1 MRVLLRLYPRSWRRR
16 YGREMEVL
24 LEDLGG
30 ETGVFLDLA
39 VGAVIAYA
47 AVVRGNRVLSTAA
60 AFLHGVCVAVLL
72 QAIGFVVLVL
82 AGNNGAGILLPVGIG
97 PVHIATF
104 WRSTA
109 LLGLEARLS
118 LPAAG
123 VGLTASAMLAALV
136 VALAALLLIPRLVK
150 APAR

>member
-1 MRVLLRLYPRSWRRR
+1 MRILLRLYPRSWRRR

-24 LEDLGG
+24 LEDLRG
-30 ETGVFLDLA
+30 ESGVFLDLA

-47 AVVRGNRVLSTAA
+47 AVVRGNRVLNTAA
-60 AFLHGVCVAVLL
+60 AFVHGVCVAVLL

-82 AGNNGAGILLPVGIG
+82 AGNNRAGILLPVGIG

-109 LLGLEARLS
+109 VLGLEVATL
-118 LPAAG
+118 LPATA
-123 VGLTASAMLAALV
+123 VGLTASAMLAVLM
-136 VALAALLLIPRLVK
+136 VALATFLALPRLVK
-150 APAR
+150 TPAR

>member
-47 AVVRGNRVLSTAA
+47 AVVRGNRVLTTAA

-72 QAIGFVVLVL
+72 QAIAFVILVL
-82 AGNNGAGILLPVGIG
+82 AGNHGAGILLPVGFG

-109 LLGLEARLS
+109 LFGLEARLS

-136 VALAALLLIPRLVK
+136 VALAALLLVPRLVK
-150 APAR
+150 APAS

>member
-1 MRVLLRLYPRSWRRR
+1 MRILLRLYPRSWRRR

-24 LEDLGG
+24 LEDLRG
-30 ETGVFLDLA
+30 ESGVFLDLA

-47 AVVRGNRVLSTAA
+47 AVVRGNRVLNTAA
-60 AFLHGVCVAVLL
+60 AFVHGVCVAVLL

-109 LLGLEARLS
+109 VLGLEVATL
-118 LPAAG
+118 LPATA
-123 VGLTASAMLAALV
+123 VGLTASAMLAVLM
-136 VALAALLLIPRLVK
+136 VALATFLALPRLVK
-150 APAR
+150 TPAR

>member
-24 LEDLGG
+24 LEDLRG
-30 ETGVFLDLA
+30 ESGVFLDLA

-47 AVVRGNRVLSTAA
+47 TVVRGNRFLNTAA
-60 AFLHGVCVAVLL
+60 AFVHGVCVAVLL

-82 AGNNGAGILLPVGIG
+82 AGNNAAGVALPIG
-97 PVHIATF
+97 LGPIHIATF

-109 LLGLEARLS
+109 LLGLEVAPLLS
-118 LPAAG
+118 ASA
-123 VGLTASAMLAALV
+123 VGLTALAMLAVLM
-136 VALAALLLIPRLVK
+136 VALATFLAVPRLVK
-150 APAR
+150 TPAR

>member
-47 AVVRGNRVLSTAA
+47 AVVRGNRVLNTAA
-60 AFLHGVCVAVLL
+60 AFVHGVCVAVLL
-72 QAIGFVVLVL
+72 QAIGFVILVL
-82 AGNNGAGILLPVGIG
+82 AGNNAANVVLPVGIG
-97 PVHIATF
+97 PIHIATF

-109 LLGLEARLS
+109 LFGLAVARL
-118 LPAAG
+118 LPATA
-123 VGLTASAMLAALV
+123 VGLTASAMLAVLI
-136 VALAALLLIPRLVK
+136 VALATFLAVPRLVK
-150 APAR
+150 TPAR